1 MDEGGSRNP
10 FLRLFSKKKTDDEQ
24 MEQEIIS
31 MVDEAHEQGAL
42 RESESMMI
50 HNVLAL
56 DEKEAKDIMT
66 HRKNI
71 VAIDGNTPFSKA
83 MDFIIEETHS
93 RFPVYE
99 EDIDNIIGAIHIR
112 EVLMYAKDPSVQN
125 MPIKDIPNLI
135 FEVDFI
141 PETKNLDALF
151 KEMQMKKSHIV
162 IVVDEYG
169 QTAGIVALE
178 DILEEIVGN
187 ILDEHDEEEHTI
199 EQLTEDTWM
208 MQGMTPL
215 EEVSEI
221 LGIPFDLEDY
231 ETLNGYLISR
241 LDRIP
246 LEGENP
252 RVGFGGYTFEVIKA
266 GNKMIESIHVFK
278 DQEEEGDSGK
288 DREGLRTE

>member
-112 EVLMYAKDPSVQN
+112 EVLMYAKDSSVQN

-178 DILEEIVGN
+178 DILE
-187 ILDEHDEEEHTI
+187 
-199 EQLTEDTWM
+199 
-208 MQGMTPL
+208 
-215 EEVSEI
+215 
-221 LGIPFDLEDY
+221 
-231 ETLNGYLISR
+231 
-241 LDRIP
+241 
-246 LEGENP
+246 
-252 RVGFGGYTFEVIKA
+252 
-266 GNKMIESIHVFK
+266 
-278 DQEEEGDSGK
+278 
-288 DREGLRTE
+288 

>member
-112 EVLMYAKDPSVQN
+112 EVLMYAKDSSVQN

-231 ETLNGYLISR
+231 ETLNGYLIS
-241 LDRIP
+241 L
-246 LEGENP
+246 
-252 RVGFGGYTFEVIKA
+252 VGKY
-266 GNKMIESIHVFK
+266 
-278 DQEEEGDSGK
+278 
-288 DREGLRTE
+288 RLRTKNFLWKATAVNSMSSP

>member
-93 RFPVYE
+93 
-99 EDIDNIIGAIHIR
+99 IIGAIHIR
-112 EVLMYAKDPSVQN
+112 EVLMYAKDSSVQN

-162 IVVDEYG
+162 IVVDVFG
-169 QTAGIVALE
+169 QTAGFVGLE
-178 DILEEIVGN
+178 DIL
-187 ILDEHDEEEHTI
+187 
-199 EQLTEDTWM
+199 
-208 MQGMTPL
+208 
-215 EEVSEI
+215 
-221 LGIPFDLEDY
+221 
-231 ETLNGYLISR
+231 
-241 LDRIP
+241 
-246 LEGENP
+246 
-252 RVGFGGYTFEVIKA
+252 
-266 GNKMIESIHVFK
+266 
-278 DQEEEGDSGK
+278 
-288 DREGLRTE
+288 

>member
-99 EDIDNIIGAIHIR
+99 EDIDNIIGTVR
-112 EVLMYAKDPSVQN
+112 
-125 MPIKDIPNLI
+125 
-135 FEVDFI
+135 
-141 PETKNLDALF
+141 
-151 KEMQMKKSHIV
+151 
-162 IVVDEYG
+162 
-169 QTAGIVALE
+169 TA
-178 DILEEIVGN
+178 
-187 ILDEHDEEEHTI
+187 
-199 EQLTEDTWM
+199 Q
-208 MQGMTPL
+208 
-215 EEVSEI
+215 
-221 LGIPFDLEDY
+221 
-231 ETLNGYLISR
+231 
-241 LDRIP
+241 
-246 LEGENP
+246 
-252 RVGFGGYTFEVIKA
+252 
-266 GNKMIESIHVFK
+266 
-278 DQEEEGDSGK
+278 
-288 DREGLRTE
+288 

>member
-112 EVLMYAKDPSVQN
+112 EVLMYAKDSSVQN

-162 IVVDEYG
+162 IRCG
-169 QTAGIVALE
+169 
-178 DILEEIVGN
+178 
-187 ILDEHDEEEHTI
+187 
-199 EQLTEDTWM
+199 
-208 MQGMTPL
+208 
-215 EEVSEI
+215 
-221 LGIPFDLEDY
+221 
-231 ETLNGYLISR
+231 
-241 LDRIP
+241 
-246 LEGENP
+246 
-252 RVGFGGYTFEVIKA
+252 
-266 GNKMIESIHVFK
+266 
-278 DQEEEGDSGK
+278 
-288 DREGLRTE
+288 

>member
-187 ILDEHDEEEHTI
+187 IYDEFDSAEPPEIVQLEDNLWRISGGAYVEDIAEALDLDLPEDIDYDTLGGMIFSCLRIIPADGSQFDVQVNGLNIHVEKMEDQRVESALVSKILPEKEEE
-199 EQLTEDTWM
+199 E
-208 MQGMTPL
+208 
-215 EEVSEI
+215 
-221 LGIPFDLEDY
+221 
-231 ETLNGYLISR
+231 
-241 LDRIP
+241 
-246 LEGENP
+246 
-252 RVGFGGYTFEVIKA
+252 
-266 GNKMIESIHVFK
+266 
-278 DQEEEGDSGK
+278 
-288 DREGLRTE
+288 

>member
-99 EDIDNIIGAIHIR
+99 EDIDNIIGSIHIR
-112 EVLMYAKDPSVQN
+112 EVLMYAKDSSVQN

-178 DILEEIVGN
+178 DILE
-187 ILDEHDEEEHTI
+187 
-199 EQLTEDTWM
+199 
-208 MQGMTPL
+208 
-215 EEVSEI
+215 
-221 LGIPFDLEDY
+221 
-231 ETLNGYLISR
+231 
-241 LDRIP
+241 
-246 LEGENP
+246 
-252 RVGFGGYTFEVIKA
+252 
-266 GNKMIESIHVFK
+266 
-278 DQEEEGDSGK
+278 
-288 DREGLRTE
+288 